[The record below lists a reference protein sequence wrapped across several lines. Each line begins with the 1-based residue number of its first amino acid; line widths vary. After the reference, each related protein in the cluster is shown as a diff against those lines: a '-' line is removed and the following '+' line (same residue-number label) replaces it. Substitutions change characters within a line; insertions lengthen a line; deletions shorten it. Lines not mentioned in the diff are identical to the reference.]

1 MAKSK
6 SSLPSQSELK
16 AQVAT
21 LVAEDKAI
29 SKAEKAKTTKLV
41 LNKDSF
47 YLRLASTVSQIL
59 KLENSNILTKDL
71 KSKYNLVKIDRR
83 RLSEAMW
90 LFNNYDKVVAWLKAT
105 RKRYENISSLQKA
118 FNKANKPKS
127 DKPKA
132 SDETKSQD
140 EPKVQ
145 ETESKTQDSPKS
157 DTNEPKAQNKKLT
170 ASEVAL
176 EVLVQLEMN
185 NISIQDFTREFNSQ
199 YKELVSSPKKDVA

>member
-176 EVLVQLEMN
+176 EVLIQLEMN

-199 YKELVSSPKKDVA
+199 YKELVSSSKKVA

>member
-1 MAKSK
+1 MAKST
-6 SSLPSQSELK
+6 SLPTQVELK

-47 YLRLASTVSQIL
+47 YLRLASTVSKIL
-59 KLENSNILTKDL
+59 KLENSNILTKEL

-118 FNKANKPKS
+118 FNKANKPK
-127 DKPKA
+127 A

-140 EPKVQ
+140 EPKAQ

-157 DTNEPKAQNKKLT
+157 DT
-170 ASEVAL
+170 SEQPLKRLSAL
-176 EVLVQLEMN
+176 EVAWQVHELLDTHRVSLK
-185 NISIQDFTREFNSQ
+185 DFTREFNSL
-199 YKELVSSPKKDVA
+199 YKNNSKKVA

>member
-6 SSLPSQSELK
+6 SNLPSQNELK
-16 AQVAT
+16 AQIST
-21 LVAEDKAI
+21 LVEEDKAI
-29 SKAEKAKTTKLV
+29 SKANKTKTTKLV

-59 KLENSNILTKDL
+59 KLENSNVLTKEL

-90 LFNNYDKVVAWLKAT
+90 LFNNYDKVVAWLKST

-132 SDETKSQD
+132 SDETKSQ
-140 EPKVQ
+140 
-145 ETESKTQDSPKS
+145 ETESETQKSPKS
-157 DTNEPKAQNKKLT
+157 DTNEPKAQEKKQMT
-170 ASEVAL
+170 ASDLAL
-176 EVLVQLEMN
+176 EVLVQLEMY
-185 NISIQDFTREFNSQ
+185 NISIKDFAREINSQ
-199 YKELVSSPKKDVA
+199 YKELKVPSKKVA

>member
-1 MAKSK
+1 MAKSI
-6 SSLPSQSELK
+6 SLPTQDELK
-16 AQVAT
+16 AQVST

-29 SKAEKAKTTKLV
+29 SKAEKTKTTKLV

-47 YLRLASTVSQIL
+47 YLRLASTVSKIL
-59 KLENSNILTKDL
+59 KLENSNILTKEL

-118 FNKANKPKS
+118 FNKANKPK
-127 DKPKA
+127 A

-140 EPKVQ
+140 EPKAQ

-157 DTNEPKAQNKKLT
+157 DT
-170 ASEVAL
+170 SEQPLKRLSAL
-176 EVLVQLEMN
+176 EVAWQVHELLDTHRVSLK
-185 NISIQDFTREFNSQ
+185 DFTREFNSL
-199 YKELVSSPKKDVA
+199 YKNNSKKVA

>member
-6 SSLPSQSELK
+6 SLPTQVELK

-47 YLRLASTVSQIL
+47 YLRLASTVSKIL
-59 KLENSNILTKDL
+59 KLENSNILTKEL

-118 FNKANKPKS
+118 FNKAN
-127 DKPKA
+127 KPKA

-199 YKELVSSPKKDVA
+199 YKELVSSPKKVA

>member
-1 MAKSK
+1 MAKST
-6 SSLPSQSELK
+6 SLPTQVELK

-47 YLRLASTVSQIL
+47 YLRLASTVSKIL
-59 KLENSNILTKDL
+59 KLENSNILTKEL

-118 FNKANKPKS
+118 FNKANKPK
-127 DKPKA
+127 A

-157 DTNEPKAQNKKLT
+157 DT
-170 ASEVAL
+170 SEQPLKRLSAL
-176 EVLVQLEMN
+176 EVAWQVH
-185 NISIQDFTREFNSQ
+185 
-199 YKELVSSPKKDVA
+199 ELLDT